1 MNERANRLSRTGK
14 FNQPFRTFADG
25 LPLATSGQRSRAW
38 HLSSSRALTDRHP
51 SPGWITLFF
60 LEQRRMRERNLVRP
74 RQMTLP
80 VGVLE
85 SEGLDDFRRGC
96 VARLDKLAA
105 SLNLDD
111 VTRRCQDVDA
121 NGARRVAFDCGWR
134 GYPLAEAGRRYQRGE
149 SPGGS
154 QIGETQESLRRWI
167 R

>member
-1 MNERANRLSRTGK
+1 
-14 FNQPFRTFADG
+14 
-25 LPLATSGQRSRAW
+25 
-38 HLSSSRALTDRHP
+38 
-51 SPGWITLFF
+51 
-60 LEQRRMRERNLVRP
+60 MRERNLVRP

-121 NGARRVAFDCGWR
+121 NGARRVAFDCWWR
-134 GYPLAEAGRRYQRGE
+134 GHALAEADEDISVARLLE
-149 SPGGS
+149 GS
-154 QIGETQESLRRWI
+154 RSGETQESLRRWL
-167 R
+167 RQRKSAR